1 MANIKKK
8 QSGKSI
14 EIDTSNF
21 TPVQVRLVKSFNA
34 TLNQVLHP
42 ENEEEYF
49 EASSAL
55 LRIAANLIKNSQFKE
70 VSHICNIEQALEY
83 GVDQLADQIYNQEV
97 NIYDN

>member
-8 QSGKSI
+8 ITNKSV
-14 EIDTSNF
+14 EFDTTNF
-21 TPVQVRLVKSFNA
+21 TPVQIRLIKNFNA
-34 TLNQVLHP
+34 TLNQVLSP

-55 LRIAANLIKNSQFKE
+55 LRIAANLIKNSKFKE
-70 VSHICNIEQALEY
+70 ESHICNIEQALEY
-83 GVDQLADQIYNQEV
+83 GVDQLADQIHNQEV